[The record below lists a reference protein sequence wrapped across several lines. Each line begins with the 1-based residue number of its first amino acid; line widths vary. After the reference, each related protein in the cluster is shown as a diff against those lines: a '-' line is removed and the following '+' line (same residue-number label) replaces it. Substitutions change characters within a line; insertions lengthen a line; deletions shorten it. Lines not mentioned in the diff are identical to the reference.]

1 MWKRYSVS
9 SEVPLIKKYLAF
21 SLLVHTQHQQPTNT
35 ITFESSINLLDH
47 SCVQLVLENVVIE
60 TENLY
65 LTERERSI
73 AMSAIPSVALN
84 LDEMLE
90 LNPSASATD
99 VELSIAQ
106 KAVVDNV
113 EKEKCVVSQYK
124 TTTEQK
130 DKFEKL
136 LQESKATRIPVEWV
150 IDIADEANG
159 WFYGTA
165 YHYNDVTN
173 MLHVMVPDKENPSFD
188 GEIPLDHR
196 TVHLLECVDGKSE
209 ALFNKIVRD
218 SVTKIRWD
226 LEWFEEGAGTEKQFD
241 EAEQN
246 PGDTDSPK
254 GRWVKSIA
262 RYYIQIANQLL
273 VEDEDFGQD
282 ARGFVMLTADVNVR
296 LHLCQKAKG
305 IDNFIRLITENLVQ
319 SIPSALENSKKIAG
333 GSSGRN
339 DTGDGGRS
347 NKQDS
352 SGGLAGMTPAR
363 KLMEM
368 SRGMRE
374 CLSDI
379 LDDRERLL
387 AEQEKIARTFTSF
400 ALNGD
405 MDAGLRLMLHAEQ
418 INYLSQEGDAGSGG
432 GSTTQSKKT
441 TKVIEQERIRDAMD
455 TAADD
460 AWYLAQKIEKHSTK
474 IAKASGSTSASP
486 SKESDVE
493 QMRRKNQQMQRD
505 IETRDLE
512 LKHLRDQLR

>member
-1 MWKRYSVS
+1 MR
-9 SEVPLIKKYLAF
+9 E
-21 SLLVHTQHQQPTNT
+21 LLRI
-35 ITFESSINLLDH
+35 ITMS
-47 SCVQLVLENVVIE
+47 NV
-60 TENLY
+60 
-65 LTERERSI
+65 
-73 AMSAIPSVALN
+73 PSVALN
-84 LDEMLE
+84 LDEMIE
-90 LNPSASATD
+90 LQPSASAT
-99 VELSIAQ
+99 EIEMSLAT
-106 KAVVDNV
+106 KAIVDNV

-130 DKFEKL
+130 QNFEALVKDCDP
-136 LQESKATRIPVEWV
+136 TRIPVEWV

-165 YHYNDVTN
+165 YHYNDKTN
-173 MLHVMVPDKENPSFD
+173 MLHVMVPDKLNPSFD

-196 TVHLLECVDGKSE
+196 TVHLVECVDGKSE

-226 LEWFEEGAGTEKQFD
+226 LEWFEEGVGTEKQSPD
-241 EAEQN
+241 IS
-246 PGDTDSPK
+246 DSPE

-296 LHLCQKAKG
+296 LHLCQKGKG
-305 IDNFIRLITENLVQ
+305 VDDFVRLISENLVQ
-319 SIPSALENSKKIAG
+319 SIPNALENSKKIAG
-333 GSSGRN
+333 VNSSRDTNDARN
-339 DTGDGGRS
+339 NRQEAST
-347 NKQDS
+347 
-352 SGGLAGMTPAR
+352 GLAGMTPAR

-400 ALNGD
+400 TLNGD
-405 MDAGLRLMLHAEQ
+405 LEAGLRLMVHADQ
-418 INYLSQEGDAGSGG
+418 INCLSREEDGGDGASK
-432 GSTTQSKKT
+432 SKKT
-441 TKVIEQERIRDAMD
+441 SKILEQERIREAMD

-474 IAKASGSTSASP
+474 LSKSTSSSSSP
-486 SKESDVE
+486 TKESSDAE
-493 QMRRKNQQMQRD
+493 YLRRKNQQMQRD
-505 IETRDLE
+505 IEKRDDE
-512 LKHLRDQLR
+512 LKYLKNQLRA